1 MSVDLAA
8 QRSNM
13 VESQVRVADVTDYA
27 IQDAMRAAPRES
39 LLPADKAYLAYA
51 DAEAEYAPGRW
62 LLKPRDVAKLLQ
74 GVRPRAGERALAIRA
89 PYAAMVLEAMG
100 LVVTRLDDGDLKTPG
115 GAYDVIVCEGAVA
128 SVPPG
133 WTAALAPGGRLGV
146 VVQAGVVGRA
156 MLYLRSD
163 AGVGG
168 RDLFDCAQPILP
180 GFEPAA
186 GFAF

>member
-8 QRSNM
+8 QRYNM
-13 VESQVRVADVTDYA
+13 VESQVRPADVTDYA
-27 IQDAMRAAPRES
+27 IQDAMAAAPRER

-62 LLKPRDVAKLLQ
+62 LLKPRDVGKLLQ
-74 GVRPRAGERALAIRA
+74 GIRPRAGERALAICA
-89 PYAAMVLEAMG
+89 PYAAMLLEAMG
-100 LVVTRLDDGDLKTPG
+100 LSVTLLDDGDLKAPAG
-115 GAYDVIVCEGAVA
+115 VYDVIVCEGGVA

-146 VVQAGVVGRA
+146 VVREGVVGRA
-156 MLYLRSD
+156 LLYVRSE
-163 AGVGG
+163 AGVGD